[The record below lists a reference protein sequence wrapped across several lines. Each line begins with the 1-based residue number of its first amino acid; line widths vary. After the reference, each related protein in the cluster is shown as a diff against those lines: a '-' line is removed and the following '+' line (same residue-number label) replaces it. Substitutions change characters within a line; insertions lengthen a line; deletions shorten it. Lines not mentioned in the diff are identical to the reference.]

1 MTLKDFPFESRWQM
15 LSTGHKLHYVDEG
28 SGVPAVMLH
37 GNPTWCYMYR
47 KLIKSLADKGR
58 RAIAFDHLGCGF
70 SDKPKD
76 EPFSMAQVHL
86 DFDFGIDNNNR
97 PKCLTY
103 CLQSHLDN
111 MTEFID
117 AVLPSGDPF
126 DLIVHDWGGP
136 IGFAY
141 AERHP
146 ERIRHIVLMNTVA
159 WMSRT
164 FPKSIYLTK
173 CPLLGAL
180 LVRHLNVLIHVAL
193 KKMPIRPLPS
203 EVLAAYRLPYRN
215 YHDRIAIQRFPQD
228 IPLGPNHPSYRL
240 FQKLEENLHILS
252 DHPMLAL
259 WGMHDFCFPPAFLR
273 QWQERFPNLKTQTF
287 PDASHF
293 LLEDLP
299 QEVITTIMDF
309 LKTNK

>member
-1 MTLKDFPFESRWQM
+1 MTLKDFPFKSRWQT
-15 LSTGHKLHYVDEG
+15 LSTAHRLHFVDIG
-28 SGVPAVMLH
+28 DGFPAVMLH

-47 KLIKSLADKGR
+47 RLIQGLVDSGH
-58 RAIAFDHLGCGF
+58 RAISFDHLGCGL

-76 EPFSMAQVHL
+76 APMSIQQVHL
-86 DFDFGIDNNNR
+86 DFDYGCDNKDK

-111 MTEFID
+111 MTDFID
-117 AVLPSGDPF
+117 AVLPNGESF

-146 ERIRHIVLMNTVA
+146 ERIRKIVLMNTVA
-159 WMSRT
+159 WLSRQ

-180 LVRHLNVLIHVAL
+180 LVRHLNVLMHVAL
-193 KKMPIRPLPS
+193 KKMPVRPLPP
-203 EVLAAYRLPYRN
+203 EVSAAYRLPYGN

-228 IPLGPNHPSYRL
+228 IPLGPSHPSYNN
-240 FQKLEENLHILS
+240 FKELEENLHVLS
-252 DHPMLAL
+252 NHPMLAL
-259 WGMHDFCFPPAFLR
+259 WGMRDFCFPPAFLR
-273 QWQERFPNLKTQTF
+273 EWQARFPSLKVQAF
-287 PDASHF
+287 DNASHF
-293 LLEDLP
+293 LLEDAP
-299 QEVITTIMDF
+299 QEVVPTIVDF
-309 LKTNK
+309 LRSN